1 MNNNF
6 TNRMKI
12 FISSLIML
20 CGAFFF
26 NLETAQAYTTTIKTD
41 SSWLVTNTT
50 PPAGWNT
57 LGFIPSPAWV
67 APGPGRTLC
76 NQVGLVGV
84 NKIWHTSTAA
94 NQTNYFIKKFNISQL
109 CEVKSVTL
117 DLAVDDYCVVFINGI
132 VVANG
137 NVNPKTVTIPVS
149 ILRCENVIAIQA
161 RDLGGNCWWMSAKLT
176 INSTPIAISVSSNST
191 SANPIC
197 AGQNLNLFA
206 SSLAGATYSWTG
218 PSGFTSTLQNPTK
231 TNIAIGDSGMYN
243 VTVISGKCCR
253 YSGSVRVGVKNCTDC
268 LDLTSKE
275 VFCKNGL
282 YYLTVCVKNNSSHVA
297 NSINLI
303 SSTAGVSYTPNIL
316 SPSGGLLPGQ
326 TFCTTV
332 QVSGSGAVNGALVCL
347 KAMLLEIKNCQPV
360 WFCSSKDDLCVT
372 LPNCQTPP
380 PCQWVAMVKD
390 SILTICRGTSTTLS
404 ASTSPVVAGATY
416 SWTSSPASIIVNGT
430 TAMPT
435 VTPTVNPT
443 IYTVTISSVNADG
456 TICKKKATVTVYL
469 KDCPPPIPCDS
480 VKVGFNPNNITIC
493 LGDSVQ
499 LNPITNPITG
509 LTYLWIPSTGL
520 SNATI
525 KNPWAKPTVTTTYN
539 LIVSVPGTNCKK
551 DASITVTV
559 KQCNPNTLCD
569 WRAAVKD
576 TVLYI
581 CKGTSATLLA
591 STIPAVGGAS
601 YVWTSSP
608 ASTIV
613 GGNTATPTVTP
624 LSSPTIYTVTITT
637 GSPTTGQL
645 CVKTATVKV
654 FWKDCTPVVNC
665 DSLSVSFS
673 SANINLCL
681 GDSVQLNP
689 ITNPVSGLSY
699 EWIPPTGLS
708 NAAIKNPWAKPT
720 VTTTYFVI
728 AGIPGTNCKKKT
740 LITVTV
746 NQCPPVTNSQRKAA
760 EENGIN
766 DIIIAPNPTQSII
779 SVQIP
784 DSMNWEKAAL
794 INAQGIILNEQ
805 ERTNEAKSVKFD
817 VQAQPSG
824 MYIIRVKTDR
834 GFVNKKVIKE

>member
-6 TNRMKI
+6 TNRMRI
-12 FISSLIML
+12 FMSSFIML
-20 CGAFFF
+20 CCAFFF
-26 NLETAQAYTTTIKTD
+26 NLEVAQAYTTTIKTD
-41 SSWLVTNTT
+41 SSWLVTNTI
-50 PPAGWNT
+50 PPASWNT
-57 LGFIPSPAWV
+57 LGFVPSSAWV
-67 APGPGRTLC
+67 APGPGRTVC

-84 NKIWHTSTAA
+84 NKIWHPSTAA

-109 CEVKSVTL
+109 CEVKSVIL

-132 VVANG
+132 IVANG

-176 INSTPIAISVSSNST
+176 INSTPIAIAVSSNST

-218 PSGFTSTLQNPTK
+218 PSGFTSSLQNPIK

-282 YYLTVCVKNNSSHVA
+282 YYLTVCVKNNSSHIA

-303 SSTAGVSYTPNIL
+303 SSTAGVNYTPNIL

-326 TFCTTV
+326 TYCATV

-360 WFCSSKDDLCVT
+360 WFCASKEDLCVT
-372 LPNCQTPP
+372 LPNCQIPP

-404 ASTSPVVAGATY
+404 ASTSPVIAGATY
-416 SWTSSPASIIVNGT
+416 SWTSSPTSTIVNGT

-443 IYTVTISSVNADG
+443 VYTVTISSVNADG

-469 KDCPPPIPCDS
+469 KVCPPPIPCDS
-480 VKVGFNPNNITIC
+480 VKVGFNSSNINLC

-499 LNPITNPITG
+499 LNPITNPVTG
-509 LTYLWIPSTGL
+509 LTYLWTPSTGL

-539 LIVSVPGTNCKK
+539 LIVGVAGTNCKK

-559 KQCNPNTLCD
+559 KQCPPPNPCDLQIAVRDTLIRLC
-569 WRAAVKD
+569 RGKSV
-576 TVLYI
+576 VL
-581 CKGTSATLLA
+581 KA
-591 STIPAVGGAS
+591 SSNVS
-601 YVWTSSP
+601 LSQYSWSP
-608 ASTIV
+608 STGV
-613 GGNTATPTVTP
+613 SGPTN
-624 LSSPTIYTVTITT
+624 L
-637 GSPTTGQL
+637 
-645 CVKTATVKV
+645 
-654 FWKDCTPVVNC
+654 
-665 DSLSVSFS
+665 DSLVVSPS
-673 SANINLCL
+673 
-681 GDSVQLNP
+681 
-689 ITNPVSGLSY
+689 
-699 EWIPPTGLS
+699 
-708 NAAIKNPWAKPT
+708 
-720 VTTTYFVI
+720 VTTTYTVMVSLPNNPNCVRTRTVRVEVI
-728 AGIPGTNCKKKT
+728 D
-740 LITVTV
+740 
-746 NQCPPVTNSQRKAA
+746 CPTGQRKAA
-760 EENGIN
+760 EEEAIN

-784 DSMNWEKAAL
+784 DSMNWEKATL

-805 ERTNEAKSVKFD
+805 ERVNEAKTVKFD
-817 VQAQPSG
+817 VQTQPSG
-824 MYIIRVKTDR
+824 MYIISVKTNK

>member
-6 TNRMKI
+6 TNRMRI
-12 FISSLIML
+12 FMSSFIML

-26 NLETAQAYTTTIKTD
+26 NVETAQAYTTTIKTD
-41 SSWLVTNTT
+41 SSWLVTNTP
-50 PPAGWNT
+50 PPASWNT
-57 LGFIPSPAWV
+57 FGFIPSSAWV
-67 APGPGRTLC
+67 APGPGKTVC

-84 NKIWHTSTAA
+84 NKIWHPSTAA

-109 CEVKSVTL
+109 CEVKNVTL
-117 DLAVDDYCVVFINGI
+117 DLAVDDYCIVFINGI

-176 INSTPIAISVSSNST
+176 INSTPIAIAVSSNST

-218 PSGFTSTLQNPTK
+218 PSGFTSTLQNPIK
-231 TNIAIGDSGMYN
+231 TNIAIADSGMYN

-253 YSGSVRVGVKNCTDC
+253 YSGSIRVGVKNCTDC

-275 VFCKNGL
+275 IFCKNGL
-282 YYLTVCVKNNSSHVA
+282 YYLTVCVKNNSSHIA

-303 SSTAGVSYTPNIL
+303 SSTAGVNYTPNIL

-326 TFCTTV
+326 IYCATV
-332 QVSGSGAVNGALVCL
+332 QISGSGATNGALVCL

-372 LPNCQTPP
+372 LPNCQIPP
-380 PCQWVAMVKD
+380 PCQWTAVVKD
-390 SILTICRGTSTTLS
+390 SILTICKGTSTTLS
-404 ASTSPVVAGATY
+404 ASTSP
-416 SWTSSPASIIVNGT
+416 
-430 TAMPT
+430 T
-435 VTPTVNPT
+435 VT
-443 IYTVTISSVNADG
+443 
-456 TICKKKATVTVYL
+456 
-469 KDCPPPIPCDS
+469 
-480 VKVGFNPNNITIC
+480 
-493 LGDSVQ
+493 
-499 LNPITNPITG
+499 
-509 LTYLWIPSTGL
+509 
-520 SNATI
+520 
-525 KNPWAKPTVTTTYN
+525 
-539 LIVSVPGTNCKK
+539 
-551 DASITVTV
+551 
-559 KQCNPNTLCD
+559 
-569 WRAAVKD
+569 
-576 TVLYI
+576 
-581 CKGTSATLLA
+581 
-591 STIPAVGGAS
+591 GAS

-613 GGNTATPTVTP
+613 GGNTPNPTVTP
-624 LSSPTIYTVTITT
+624 SSSPTIYTVTITT
-637 GSPTTGQL
+637 GSPTAGQL

-654 FWKDCTPVVNC
+654 FWKDCSTPVINC
-665 DSLSVSFS
+665 DSVKVSFS
-673 SANINLCL
+673 STNVSICL

-689 ITNPVSGLSY
+689 ITNPVTGLTY

-720 VTTTYFVI
+720 VTTIYFVV
-728 AGIPGTNCKKKT
+728 AGIPNTDCKKKAS
-740 LITVTV
+740 ITVTV
-746 NQCPPVTNSQRKAA
+746 NQCPPVPNGQRKAA
-760 EENGIN
+760 EEEAIN

-784 DSMNWEKAAL
+784 DSMNWEKAIL

-805 ERTNEAKSVKFD
+805 ERVNEAKTVKFD
-817 VQAQPSG
+817 VQTQPSG
-824 MYIIRVKTDR
+824 MYVISVKTNK
-834 GFVNKKVIKE
+834 GFINKKVIKE

>member
-1 MNNNF
+1 MNNSF
-6 TNRMKI
+6 TARMKA
-12 FISSLIML
+12 FLPSLSVL
-20 CGAFFF
+20 CLLFLINSGQVKA
-26 NLETAQAYTTTIKTD
+26 TTTTIKTD
-41 SSWLVTNTT
+41 SSWLVTNTP
-50 PPAGWNT
+50 PPASWNT
-57 LGFIPSPAWV
+57 FGFIPSAAWV
-67 APGPGRTLC
+67 APGPGRTVC

-84 NKIWHTSTAA
+84 NKIWHPSTAA

-117 DLAVDDYCVVFINGI
+117 DVAVDDFCTVFINGI

-137 NVNPKTVTIPVS
+137 NVTPKTVTIPVS

-176 INSTPIAISVSSNST
+176 INSTPIAIAVSSNST

-218 PSGFTSTLQNPTK
+218 PSGFTSSLQNPIK

-282 YYLTVCVKNNSSHVA
+282 YYLTVCIKNNSSHVA

-303 SSTAGVSYTPNIL
+303 SSTAGVTYTPNIL

-326 TFCTTV
+326 IYCATV
-332 QVSGSGAVNGALVCL
+332 QISGSGATNGALVCL

-372 LPNCQTPP
+372 LPNCQIPP
-380 PCQWVAMVKD
+380 PCQWTAVVKD
-390 SILTICRGTSTTLS
+390 SILTICKGTSTTLS
-404 ASTSPVVAGATY
+404 ASTSP
-416 SWTSSPASIIVNGT
+416 
-430 TAMPT
+430 T
-435 VTPTVNPT
+435 VT
-443 IYTVTISSVNADG
+443 
-456 TICKKKATVTVYL
+456 
-469 KDCPPPIPCDS
+469 
-480 VKVGFNPNNITIC
+480 
-493 LGDSVQ
+493 
-499 LNPITNPITG
+499 
-509 LTYLWIPSTGL
+509 
-520 SNATI
+520 
-525 KNPWAKPTVTTTYN
+525 
-539 LIVSVPGTNCKK
+539 
-551 DASITVTV
+551 
-559 KQCNPNTLCD
+559 
-569 WRAAVKD
+569 
-576 TVLYI
+576 
-581 CKGTSATLLA
+581 
-591 STIPAVGGAS
+591 GAS

-613 GGNTATPTVTP
+613 GGNTPNPTVTP

-637 GSPTTGQL
+637 GSPATGQL

-654 FWKDCTPVVNC
+654 FWKDCSTPVINC
-665 DSLSVSFS
+665 DSVKVSFS
-673 SANINLCL
+673 STNVTICL

-689 ITNPVSGLSY
+689 ITNPVAGLTY

-720 VTTTYFVI
+720 VTTIYFVV
-728 AGIPGTNCKKKT
+728 AGIPNTNCKKKAS
-740 LITVTV
+740 ITVTV
-746 NQCPPVTNSQRKAA
+746 NQCPPVPNGQRKAA
-760 EENGIN
+760 EEDVMD
-766 DIIIAPNPTQSII
+766 DIQIAPNPTQSII

-805 ERTNEAKSVKFD
+805 ERVDEAKSVKFD
-817 VQAQPSG
+817 VQTQPSG
-824 MYIIRVKTDR
+824 MYIIRVKTDK